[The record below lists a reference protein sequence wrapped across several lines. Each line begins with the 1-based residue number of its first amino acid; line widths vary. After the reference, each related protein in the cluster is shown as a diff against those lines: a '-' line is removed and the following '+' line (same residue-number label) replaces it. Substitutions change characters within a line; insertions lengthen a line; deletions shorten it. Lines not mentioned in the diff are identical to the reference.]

1 MVWRVIVAR
10 SRACVLVLVACA
22 VVCMDVSRLISCGGG
37 VGVVVYICIY
47 VYNALVACVVMV
59 VCSCVYG

>member
-10 SRACVLVLVACA
+10 SRARVVVLVACA
-22 VVCMDVSRLISCGGG
+22 VVCMDISRLVPCGG

-47 VYNALVACVVMV
+47 VYNALVACMVAV